1 MSAPT
6 TETLSQ
12 RVIELISKK
21 FDIPQEQISLDSQF
35 MADLGFDSLD
45 KIEFAMVIEEE
56 FDITVPDE
64 VGDNI
69 LTVRDAVEAIQKLIT

>member
-12 RVIELISKK
+12 RVIELISKQM
-21 FDIPQEQISLDSQF
+21 DIPREQISLDSRF
-35 MADLGFDSLD
+35 IADLGYDSLD
-45 KIEFAMVIEEE
+45 IVEFGMNAEEE
-56 FDITVPDE
+56 FDIVMSDE